1 MTSQKLDK
9 VDAAIMQILARDG
22 RISWRDLAEQIG
34 LSLTPTLRR
43 IRRLESDGFIT
54 GYGAQFDEQKL
65 GFGITMYVWVSLE
78 RQVEETLKIFERR
91 IADVPEVM
99 SCYLMTGEADYVLRI
114 VVPDLPSYQRFMLDV
129 LTRIPGVSRI
139 QSSPSSRYFTAPPH
153 LFRSRRALGC
163 LSDASDT
170 RQQICETPPISALTI
185 SCVNTRSGLW
195 PRMRV
200 TRSPAT
206 ASCGGFGFHSRHGEW

>member
-1 MTSQKLDK
+1 MASDKLDK
-9 VDAAIMQILARDG
+9 VDAKIMQILSRDG

-43 IRRLESDGFIT
+43 IRRLESEGFIT
-54 GYGAQFDEQKL
+54 GYSAQFDEQKL

-78 RQVEETLKIFERR
+78 RQVEETLKVFERR

-129 LTRIPGVSRI
+129 LTRIPGV
-139 QSSPSSRYFTAPPH
+139 
-153 LFRSRRALGC
+153 
-163 LSDASDT
+163 
-170 RQQICETPPISALTI
+170 
-185 SCVNTRSGLW
+185 
-195 PRMRV
+195 
-200 TRSPAT
+200 
-206 ASCGGFGFHSRHGEW
+206 

>member
-1 MTSQKLDK
+1 MAAEKLDK
-9 VDAAIMQILARDG
+9 VDSKIMEILSRDG

-43 IRRLESDGFIT
+43 IRRLESGGYIT
-54 GYGAQFDEQKL
+54 GYSAQFDEQKL

-78 RQVEETLKIFERR
+78 RQVEETLKVFERR

-139 QSSPSSRYFTAPPH
+139 QSGLAIKPVFHRAAPP
-153 LFRSRRALGC
+153 
-163 LSDASDT
+163 
-170 RQQICETPPISALTI
+170 I
-185 SCVNTRSGLW
+185 
-195 PRMRV
+195 PR
-200 TRSPAT
+200 
-206 ASCGGFGFHSRHGEW
+206 

>member
-1 MTSQKLDK
+1 LKARNLPHEAERVVANIDYDGWRFSIFALFSRDISLMSAQKLDK
-9 VDAAIMQILARDG
+9 VDAKIMQTLSKDG

-43 IRRLESDGFIT
+43 IRRLESEGYIT
-54 GYGAQFDEQKL
+54 GYSAQFDEQKL

-78 RQVEETLKIFERR
+78 RQVEETLKVFERR

-139 QSSPSSRYFTAPPH
+139 QSGLAIKPVFQRAAPP
-153 LFRSRRALGC
+153 
-163 LSDASDT
+163 
-170 RQQICETPPISALTI
+170 IPK
-185 SCVNTRSGLW
+185 
-195 PRMRV
+195 
-200 TRSPAT
+200 
-206 ASCGGFGFHSRHGEW
+206 

>member
-1 MTSQKLDK
+1 MADKLDK
-9 VDAAIMQILARDG
+9 VDARIMEILSRDG

-43 IRRLESDGFIT
+43 IRRLESEGYIT

-78 RQVEETLKIFERR
+78 RQVEETLKVFERR

-139 QSSPSSRYFTAPPH
+139 QSGLAIKPVFHRAAPP
-153 LFRSRRALGC
+153 
-163 LSDASDT
+163 
-170 RQQICETPPISALTI
+170 I
-185 SCVNTRSGLW
+185 
-195 PRMRV
+195 PR
-200 TRSPAT
+200 
-206 ASCGGFGFHSRHGEW
+206 

>member
-9 VDAAIMQILARDG
+9 VDARIMEILSRDG
-22 RISWRDLAEQIG
+22 RISWRDLADQIG

-43 IRRLESDGFIT
+43 IRRLETDGYIT

-78 RQVEETLKIFERR
+78 RQVEETLKVFERR

-114 VVPDLPSYQRFMLDV
+114 VVPDLQSYQRFMLDV

-139 QSSPSSRYFTAPPH
+139 QSGLAIKPVLIATRRRSPDESPLMGLR
-153 LFRSRRALGC
+153 G
-163 LSDASDT
+163 LSDCAD
-170 RQQICETPPISALTI
+170 I
-185 SCVNTRSGLW
+185 V
-195 PRMRV
+195 
-200 TRSPAT
+200 
-206 ASCGGFGFHSRHGEW
+206 